1 MDFHPRSYGHPDAV
15 ALSDQVQA
23 EYRKRFGYDDFT
35 DLHPTHFDPPHGL
48 FLVAYDTGEPV
59 ASGGWRA
66 QERDG
71 AGYADGDAELKRMFV
86 VERARGR
93 GLARRILAALEDS
106 ARDAGR
112 TRMVLETGVH
122 LPEAIRL
129 YESSGY
135 RPTPP
140 FGPFRAYDDSR
151 FYAKPLTGR
160 MPDGSAPAPG

>member
-1 MDFHPRSYGHPDAV
+1 MRFEIRSYGHPDAV

-35 DLHPTHFDPPHGL
+35 DLHPAHFDPPRGL
-48 FLVAYDTGEPV
+48 FLVAYDAGDPV
-59 ASGGWRA
+59 ACGGWRA
-66 QERDG
+66 QAEDD
-71 AGYADGDAELKRMFV
+71 AGYAEGDAELKRMFV

-106 ARDAGR
+106 ARDADR

-122 LPEAIRL
+122 LPEAMAL

-135 RPTPP
+135 RPTSP
-140 FGPFRAYDDSR
+140 FGPFRAYEDSR
-151 FYAKPLTGR
+151 FYAKSLTGQ
-160 MPDGSAPAPG
+160 GASGA